1 MPLKKVVLLG
11 PPGAGKG
18 TQAKRIVERFGL
30 VHLSTGDILRDE
42 VARGTDLG
50 ERAKSYMDE
59 GALVPD
65 RLIIDMVAERIERA
79 TDGFL
84 LDGFPRTV
92 AQAEALERITPIDV
106 VINIELSREAVL
118 ERLTRRWICRNCGK
132 IYNLDAPP
140 PPGTKCD
147 LCEGELYQR
156 EDDRPEVIEHRYD
169 VYQESTA
176 PLIDYYEKRGLLRNV
191 DGSLSADLVFENILQ
206 ILDR

>member
-1 MPLKKVVLLG
+1 MPLSKVVLLG

-18 TQAKRIVERFGL
+18 TQAERIAGRLRL

-50 ERAKSYMDE
+50 KRAESYMVR

-65 RLIIDMVAERIERA
+65 RLIIDMIADRIERA

-92 AQAEALERITPIDV
+92 SQAEALDRITPLDV

-118 ERLTRRWICRNCGK
+118 ERLTRRWICRDCGK
-132 IYNLDAPP
+132 IYNLEAPP
-140 PPGTKCD
+140 PPGTDCD
-147 LCEGELYQR
+147 VCGGELYQR

-176 PLIDYYEKRGLLRNV
+176 PLIDYYRRRGLLRNV
-191 DGSLSADLVFENILQ
+191 DGSLPADSVFDRIVQ
-206 ILDR
+206 ILG